1 MTQRRMPFRIGSR
14 STSPERQNIDEIDVF
29 SVQDNFAAPAEPTP
43 SMTFSLYGLR
53 DFDVQYWTG
62 SAWETVAGG
71 AIRGNNLVWRKVT
84 FTPVTTSRIRV
95 LITQGAD
102 GLWTRVAEIEAYSP
116 TQAVGGVNVAPG
128 STVAASSTYAAALR
142 RKE

>member
-1 MTQRRMPFRIGSR
+1 MINGDR
-14 STSPERQNIDEIDVF
+14 SGRSWGQGGGWNDATSNAFPDWIEINFPGAQNIDEIDVF

-102 GLWTRVAEIEAYSP
+102 GLWTRVAEVEAYSP
-116 TQAVGGVNVAPG
+116 TQQ
-128 STVAASSTYAAALR
+128 
-142 RKE
+142 